1 MRLRESVK
9 VSTEWF
15 GTEIKLHGNMSFL
28 ELSFIWELNLLLCF
42 CIIFLIISSSML
54 IKWNEWS
61 LIRFLFI
68 PCLSVETVPSRYDF
82 TVSVPRATE
91 TIIQCFFRGTKIF
104 ITKLKQEQCLKF
116 NECAFHGTTT
126 HKLER
131 RRKKKGVTEIL
142 ILLK

>member
-1 MRLRESVK
+1 MVWNK
-9 VSTEWF
+9 DKITWQ
-15 GTEIKLHGNMSFL
+15 MSFL
-28 ELSFIWELNLLLCF
+28 ELSFIWALNLLLCF
-42 CIIFLIISSSML
+42 CIIFLVASSSVL

-61 LIRFLFI
+61 LIGFLFI

-91 TIIQCFFRGTKIF
+91 AITQCFFRGTKIF

-126 HKLER
+126 HKLKR
-131 RRKKKGVTEIL
+131 RSWKKKKGVTEIL